1 MFRDYEVL
9 FVCFLKR
16 KLGVGHGFSE
26 VERPEFCQPESQT
39 LKLQGI
45 KMQFLGSSVLEESMA
60 CSPACHWTTHTL
72 CKEISL
78 IQNN

>member
-26 VERPEFCQPESQT
+26 VESPEFCQPESQT

-60 CSPACHWTTHTL
+60 CSPACHWTTHTP